1 MSYVKKIEVYEVQYS
16 QKPQRGD
23 LTAKIPLASKPT
35 EFANHPDGAYI
46 VIIDDIP
53 FVTDMISGRN
63 EKFAQTSLSAEF
75 IRNNPIIFTKIS

>member
-1 MSYVKKIEVYEVQYS
+1 MSYVKKIEVNEVQYP

-23 LTAKIPLASKPT
+23 LTAKIPPASKPA
-35 EFANHPDGAYI
+35 EFTNHPDGVYI

-53 FVTDMISGRN
+53 FVTVMISGRN
-63 EKFAQTSLSAEF
+63 EKIAQTSLSAEF